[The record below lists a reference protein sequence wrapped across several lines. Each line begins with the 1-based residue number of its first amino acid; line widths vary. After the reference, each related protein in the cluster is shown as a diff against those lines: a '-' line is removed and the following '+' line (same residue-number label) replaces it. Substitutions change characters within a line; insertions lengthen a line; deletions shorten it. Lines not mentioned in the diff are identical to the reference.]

1 MLREDEIKYDLESK
15 RYAQM
20 LSDNQTIPGTW
31 NEDFLKA
38 KERELNDT
46 KRMLDIGKQAVANS
60 SLVQGAN
67 ALRDSS
73 AALTRSGAQD
83 IARAKENL
91 GTLGRFAVDVGA
103 AGTQLVGD
111 AFLAGLTGGIGVL
124 PVKAVQAFGSGAEQ
138 ARAAGANLDQ
148 QAAYGLANAALNL
161 GTEKLFNLATPLKKT
176 YGAGLLESPL
186 ADTLDSF
193 RETTPIQMG
202 LSALTE
208 GGEEFAEALAQPLF
222 QRATYNP
229 NAEFD
234 LNDAFY
240 QGFVGGTVGG
250 LAGGADVLNELDFS
264 DGFLLG
270 FLGEDTVNEL
280 ISDNDATHSFSFNHS
295 NKNDPLASDT
305 KTTERTNSDLFTD
318 SSNIDIIK
326 MVNGARITDVY
337 DPVAEAHANRY
348 YGLVRSMS
356 TDVSKIAKNTGFSE
370 ELIQQIKNYIF
381 IDVHDLGDSIPRNFD
396 PSFAMAQS
404 WQRLISGTPEP
415 HDLTL
420 LKHEKLEKELMDTG
434 MSQYHAHIEASKK
447 YNYTKESDAYY
458 AALKKYKDRE

>member
-1 MLREDEIKYDLESK
+1 MISSSSTLCLPQPNHSFPYNLYLYAACEKCLSTSERIWDTITGSTKQALGNLGSGVSTYLQNSQSSLLKDDEARYEQETK

-20 LSDNQTIPGTW
+20 LSDNQTNPGTW
-31 NEDFLKA
+31 NDNVLKA
-38 KERELNDT
+38 KEKELDAT
-46 KRMLDIGKQAVANS
+46 KQMLDVGKQAVANS

-111 AFLAGLTGGIGVL
+111 AFLAGLTGGMGVL

-186 ADTLDSF
+186 ADTLGSF
-193 RETTPIQMG
+193 RKTAPIQMG

-208 GGEEFAEALAQPLF
+208 GGEEFAQALVQPLL
-222 QRATYNP
+222 QKAIYDP
-229 NAEFD
+229 DAEFD

-250 LAGGADVLNELDFS
+250 LAGGADAISELDLS
-264 DGFLLG
+264 DGFLSG
-270 FLGEDTVNEL
+270 FFAPEIAELQNSSNQYFSDDTVPSASIESSSQKDYTEFDKYTSVLQEL
-280 ISDNDATHSFSFNHS
+280 APSSLDEFLDI
-295 NKNDPLASDT
+295 KNDP
-305 KTTERTNSDLFTD
+305 E
-318 SSNIDIIK
+318 
-326 MVNGARITDVY
+326 NGVIYRKSIRFWICTRWIPAR
-337 DPVAEAHANRY
+337 
-348 YGLVRSMS
+348 S
-356 TDVSKIAKNTGFSE
+356 
-370 ELIQQIKNYIF
+370 
-381 IDVHDLGDSIPRNFD
+381 
-396 PSFAMAQS
+396 
-404 WQRLISGTPEP
+404 
-415 HDLTL
+415 L
-420 LKHEKLEKELMDTG
+420 LL
-434 MSQYHAHIEASKK
+434 
-447 YNYTKESDAYY
+447 
-458 AALKKYKDRE
+458 RF